1 MIRSFTPTCPP
12 PSSSPVHLLLLIRF
26 GGRFLSST
34 STCES
39 LSWTSAYTGE
49 REGCER
55 YGEVSE
61 GMWRGG
67 KGKRKGFGGLE
78 WEGWRVSSTPP
89 PPHPRGWSAERP
101 PRQTEPFCY
110 LMVGL
115 LMSAGCVSFF
125 SSALASIPSLGL
137 KPRAPCVAYWYPST
151 IINPT
156 RSSVIPAPLSP
167 YVTVTLSPLV
177 ASSRVCVALG
187 LEDLPIVI
195 LEHISHRVHQD
206 KPDWLKT
213 AGKIKVQFHLTIGVI
228 IID

>member
-12 PSSSPVHLLLLIRF
+12 PSSSPVRLLLLIRF

-78 WEGWRVSSTPP
+78 WEGWRVSSTPTP
-89 PPHPRGWSAERP
+89 PTPGADLLKGHPGKLN
-101 PRQTEPFCY
+101 PFVIWWWGFWWAAAVC
-110 LMVGL
+110 L
-115 LMSAGCVSFF
+115 F

-156 RSSVIPAPLSP
+156 RSSVIPAPLCP

>member
-1 MIRSFTPTCPP
+1 MSTTFLFTC
-12 PSSSPVHLLLLIRF
+12 PSSSADSFWWTFPVLHLHVW
-26 GGRFLSST
+26 
-34 STCES
+34 ES
-39 LSWTSAYTGE
+39 VLDQCVYRRVRRVRAVRRGE
-49 REGCER
+49 WRNVER
-55 YGEVSE
+55 
-61 GMWRGG
+61 
-67 KGKRKGFGGLE
+67 GKREEKRLWRSWMRRLEGLE
-78 WEGWRVSSTPP
+78 YTH